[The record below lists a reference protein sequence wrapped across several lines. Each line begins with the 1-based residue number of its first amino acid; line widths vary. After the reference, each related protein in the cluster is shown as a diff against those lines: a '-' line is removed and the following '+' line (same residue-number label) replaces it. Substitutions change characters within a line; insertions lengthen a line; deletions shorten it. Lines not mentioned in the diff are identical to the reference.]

1 MCINTGGANTI
12 AFLVRTLFTCILL
25 LANMSIYGATVIAA
39 SVLPVSEY
47 TRITI
52 ESDQAIVHSM
62 LILKNPNRI
71 VLDLKNIPINRSLK
85 TLTSKI
91 LPDDFYIKQLRI
103 AKFKQGITRIV
114 VDLRT
119 QAKPSLTAYQPVGE
133 YKHRLALDIYPMHDA
148 PITQENTHK
157 TSSEAPIG
165 DMGVNDASASDS
177 KSSGAKIILEP
188 EPMFEPEASLDAF

>member
-1 MCINTGGANTI
+1 MNKCINSGGANTA
-12 AFLVRTLFTCILL
+12 AFLVKTLFTCILL
-25 LANMSIYGATVIAA
+25 LTHLSIYGATVIAS

-71 VLDLKNIPINRSLK
+71 VLDLKNTPINQSLK
-85 TLTSKI
+85 ALVSKN
-91 LPDDFYIKQLRI
+91 LPDDFYIKQLRV
-103 AKFKQGITRIV
+103 ANFKQGITRVV

-119 QAKPSLTAYQPVGE
+119 QAKPRLTTYQPVGE
-133 YKHRLALDIYPMHDA
+133 YKHRLALDIYPMQDVS
-148 PITQENTHK
+148 ITQENAQETF
-157 TSSEAPIG
+157 SDAPAG
-165 DMGVNDASASDS
+165 NMGVNNDS

-188 EPMFEPEASLDAF
+188 EPLYEPEPSQDAF